1 MSTGFLLKTNRP
13 EPALAPE
20 PIAVF
25 EDVSYMYPG
34 AARLALKDISL
45 EIQAGE
51 FLGLI
56 GPTGAGKTTLCLTL
70 NGIVPQFYGGRFFG
84 RVTVAG
90 LDTIE
95 HPVSRLAR
103 HVSEVFQ
110 DPETQLIATSVE
122 NEIAFALENIC
133 LPREEMQARIP
144 QVLEAVRLDGMEH
157 RHPHELSGGQKQRL
171 AIAAGLAMRPDL
183 LVLDEP
189 TSQLDPV
196 GRQEVF
202 AVLRELNRELGVTI
216 LMASHSAEEMAEHAD
231 RIMLLSEGEAVA
243 LGTPDDIYGDVER
256 LQALGLRPPQVA
268 RTFHLINRAG
278 YPLPQIPVR
287 LSDGLAALNALRAQC
302 TVSPPAHLPAA
313 PSRGGEPL
321 LSARNLTHT
330 YPDGTTALRDVSL
343 DIREGEYVLIIGQ
356 NGAGKSTLVKHF
368 LHLLE
373 PTGGEVYYRGRD
385 IRACE
390 VSELARRIGY
400 VAQNP
405 DNQIFTS
412 SVEEEVGFALKNLG
426 YSPAEIERRT
436 VENLAAMGLLEHRNR
451 HPLSLPRGDRAR
463 IVIAAVLAME
473 PEIVIFDEPT
483 TGQDFRGA
491 RSILQLSRRLHRQG
505 KTVIVIT
512 HHLHLMPE
520 YAGRVIVMGR
530 GTILLDAPIR
540 EAYHRV
546 DVLQST
552 FLTPPQAV
560 LLARQLG
567 EEDFPLLTPEEV
579 AACFDCRGTGGGPQ

>member
-256 LQALGLRPPQVA
+256 L
-268 RTFHLINRAG
+268 
-278 YPLPQIPVR
+278 
-287 LSDGLAALNALRAQC
+287 
-302 TVSPPAHLPAA
+302 
-313 PSRGGEPL
+313 
-321 LSARNLTHT
+321 
-330 YPDGTTALRDVSL
+330 
-343 DIREGEYVLIIGQ
+343 
-356 NGAGKSTLVKHF
+356 
-368 LHLLE
+368 
-373 PTGGEVYYRGRD
+373 
-385 IRACE
+385 
-390 VSELARRIGY
+390 
-400 VAQNP
+400 
-405 DNQIFTS
+405 
-412 SVEEEVGFALKNLG
+412 
-426 YSPAEIERRT
+426 
-436 VENLAAMGLLEHRNR
+436 
-451 HPLSLPRGDRAR
+451 
-463 IVIAAVLAME
+463 
-473 PEIVIFDEPT
+473 
-483 TGQDFRGA
+483 
-491 RSILQLSRRLHRQG
+491 
-505 KTVIVIT
+505 
-512 HHLHLMPE
+512 
-520 YAGRVIVMGR
+520 
-530 GTILLDAPIR
+530 
-540 EAYHRV
+540 
-546 DVLQST
+546 
-552 FLTPPQAV
+552 
-560 LLARQLG
+560 
-567 EEDFPLLTPEEV
+567 
-579 AACFDCRGTGGGPQ
+579 